1 MIVNSIIFWFY
12 FTVFLLPYFTLMR
25 GSSKIQN
32 LWLLA
37 ASYVFYGYADWRMVL
52 LLVAAT
58 IIFFVLSLT
67 LPHREGTSNTISE
80 SRRKALVTLGVILG
94 VGMLLYFK
102 YLNFFIEQF
111 AALFALMGVKTNFS
125 SFHILV
131 PIGISFFTF
140 KLIAYVV
147 EVYKGNME
155 PCKDFVT
162 FASYIAFFP
171 TIMSGPIDSPKM
183 FIPQMAKARRWNYS
197 AVTEGMIRVLWGMFL
212 KMCIA
217 DKVSPYTDAVFNNYG
232 HHSGMTIAVAS
243 VMYTFQIYTDF
254 SGYSE
259 MAIGTAQIMGFRVTE
274 NFIRPYFSTNV
285 GEFWRRWHASLMNW
299 FRDYI
304 YFPLGGSRCSKAKM
318 YRNTMVVF
326 LVSGLW
332 HGANWT
338 FIFWGAYHGLLV
350 CLYKVIKSIKGSEAT
365 GSKFKVQGPKLQ
377 EAPSNSPKGERILP
391 TDLHR
396 FTQNEES
403 TLIQGSKSQ
412 EAPSDSPKGG
422 EDPAHR
428 FTRIY
433 TERSGA
439 ECSRFKVQTSYNT
452 LQWER
457 KDEKEQGL
465 KVVDICKKYG
475 SILLVFIL
483 VTIGW
488 MVFRCDSFGQFWGML
503 AGLATPGHFFASW
516 ALTAV
521 LPIGI
526 ILIKELKDEEG
537 WNIHFLHSKNWVV
550 KAVSVG
556 LLIVF
561 ILYMGELDGA
571 KFIYFQF

>member
-1 MIVNSIIFWFY
+1 MTILLLIATITFY
-12 FTVFLLPYFTLMR
+12 FLGLAINRFSGFKFQVSSNSLLTPKTLTV
-25 GSSKIQN
+25 
-32 LWLLA
+32 
-37 ASYVFYGYADWRMVL
+37 
-52 LLVAAT
+52 
-58 IIFFVLSLT
+58 
-67 LPHREGTSNTISE
+67 
-80 SRRKALVTLGVILG
+80 LGVVLG
-94 VGMLLYFK
+94 AGMLLYFK
-102 YLNFFIEQF
+102 YLNFFVEQF
-111 AALFALMGVKTNFS
+111 AALFALMGLKANFS

-147 EVYKGNME
+147 EVYKRKME
-155 PCKDFVT
+155 PCRDFVT
-162 FASYIAFFP
+162 FAAYIAFFP

-183 FIPQMAKARRWNYS
+183 FIPQMAKARRWNNS

-232 HHSGMTIAVAS
+232 HHSGLTIAVAA

-254 SGYSE
+254 CGYSE
-259 MAIGTAQIMGFRVTE
+259 MAIGTAQVMGFRVTE
-274 NFIRPYFSTNV
+274 NFMRPYFSTNV

-350 CLYKVIKSIKGSEAT
+350 CLYKLTKPFVSG
-365 GSKFKVQGPKLQ
+365 F
-377 EAPSNSPKGERILP
+377 
-391 TDLHR
+391 R
-396 FTQNEES
+396 FIRETHQQDSQIADS
-403 TLIQGSKSQ
+403 TK
-412 EAPSDSPKGG
+412 PDSPKPESHLGKH
-422 EDPAHR
+422 ETWNLI
-428 FTRIY
+428 FETI
-433 TERSGA
+433 
-439 ECSRFKVQTSYNT
+439 
-452 LQWER
+452 R
-457 KDEKEQGL
+457 K
-465 KVVDICKKYG
+465 YAN
-475 SILLVFIL
+475 ILLVFIL

-503 AGLATPGHFFASW
+503 AGLTAPGHFFASW

-526 ILIKELKDEEG
+526 MLLKELKDEEG
-537 WNIHFLHSKNWVV
+537 WNIHLLHSDNWMV
-550 KAVSVG
+550 KAMSVG

-561 ILYMGELDGA
+561 ILYMGELEGA

>member
-1 MIVNSIIFWFY
+1 MLVSSIVFWCF
-12 FTVFLLPYFTLMR
+12 FTAFLLPYFTLMKKN
-25 GSSKIQN
+25 GKIQN
-32 LWLLA
+32 LWLLI
-37 ASYVFYGYADWRMVL
+37 ASYFFYGYADWRMCIL
-52 LLVAAT
+52 LFIAT
-58 IIFFVLSLT
+58 ITFYFLGLAINRFSGFKFQVSSNSLLTPKT
-67 LPHREGTSNTISE
+67 LT
-80 SRRKALVTLGVILG
+80 VLGVVLG
-94 VGMLLYFK
+94 AGMLLYFK
-102 YLNFFIEQF
+102 YLNFFMEQF
-111 AALFALMGVKTNFS
+111 AALFALMGLKTNFS

-155 PCKDFVT
+155 PCRDFVT
-162 FASYIAFFP
+162 FAAYIAFFP

-183 FIPQMAKARRWNYS
+183 FIPQMAKARRWNNS

-232 HHSGMTIAVAS
+232 HHSGLTIAVAA

-254 SGYSE
+254 CGYSE
-259 MAIGTAQIMGFRVTE
+259 MAIGTAQVMGFRVTE
-274 NFIRPYFSTNV
+274 NFMRPYFSTNV

-350 CLYKVIKSIKGSEAT
+350 CLYKLTKPFVSGFRFIRET
-365 GSKFKVQGPKLQ
+365 HQQ
-377 EAPSNSPKGERILP
+377 ESQVA
-391 TDLHR
+391 D
-396 FTQNEES
+396 S
-403 TLIQGSKSQ
+403 TK
-412 EAPSDSPKGG
+412 PDSPKP
-422 EDPAHR
+422 ESHQEKHETWNLI
-428 FTRIY
+428 FETI
-433 TERSGA
+433 
-439 ECSRFKVQTSYNT
+439 
-452 LQWER
+452 R
-457 KDEKEQGL
+457 K
-465 KVVDICKKYG
+465 YAN
-475 SILLVFIL
+475 ILLVFIL

-503 AGLATPGHFFASW
+503 AGLMAPGHFFASW

-526 ILIKELKDEEG
+526 MLLKELKDEEG
-537 WNIHFLHSKNWVV
+537 WNIHLLHSDNWVV
-550 KAVSVG
+550 KAISVG
-556 LLIVF
+556 FLIVF
-561 ILYMGELDGA
+561 ILYMGELEGA

>member
-1 MIVNSIIFWFY
+1 MLVNSIIFWCF
-12 FTVFLLPYFTLMR
+12 FAVFLLPYFTLMKGR
-25 GSSKIQN
+25 SRAQN
-32 LWLLA
+32 VWLLV
-37 ASYVFYGYADWRMVL
+37 ASYFFYGYADWRMLVL
-52 LLVAAT
+52 LLAAT
-58 IIFFVLSLT
+58 VMFFGLGLT
-67 LPHREGTSNTISE
+67 LQSPSPSLPQREGASTIKTG
-80 SRRKALVTLGVILG
+80 RRKVLLIIGILLG

-111 AALFALMGVKTNFS
+111 AAFFALMGLKTNFS

-155 PCKDFVT
+155 PCRDFVT
-162 FASYIAFFP
+162 FAAYIAFFP

-183 FIPQMAKARRWNYS
+183 FIPQMAKARRWNNS
-197 AVTEGMIRVLWGMFL
+197 AVAEGMIRVLWGMFL

-232 HHSGMTIAVAS
+232 HHSGLTIAVAA

-254 SGYSE
+254 CGYSE
-259 MAIGTAQIMGFRVTE
+259 MAIGTAQVMGFRVTE
-274 NFIRPYFSTNV
+274 NFMRPYFSTNV

-350 CLYKVIKSIKGSEAT
+350 CFYKLTKPLVSGFRFIRETHQQDSQI
-365 GSKFKVQGPKLQ
+365 
-377 EAPSNSPKGERILP
+377 
-391 TDLHR
+391 TD
-396 FTQNEES
+396 S
-403 TLIQGSKSQ
+403 TK
-412 EAPSDSPKGG
+412 PDSPKP
-422 EDPAHR
+422 ESH
-428 FTRIY
+428 
-433 TERSGA
+433 
-439 ECSRFKVQTSYNT
+439 Q
-452 LQWER
+452 
-457 KDEKEQGL
+457 EKHATWNLIFET
-465 KVVDICKKYG
+465 ICKYTN
-475 SILLVFIL
+475 ILLVFIL

-503 AGLATPGHFFASW
+503 AGLTAPGHFFASW

-526 ILIKELKDEEG
+526 MLLKELKDEEG
-537 WNIHFLHSKNWVV
+537 WNIHLLHSDNWVV
-550 KAVSVG
+550 KAISVG

-561 ILYMGELDGA
+561 ILYMGELEGA

>member
-1 MIVNSIIFWFY
+1 MVILLLIASITFY
-12 FTVFLLPYFTLMR
+12 FLGLAINRVSGFKFQVSSNSLLTPKTLTV
-25 GSSKIQN
+25 
-32 LWLLA
+32 
-37 ASYVFYGYADWRMVL
+37 
-52 LLVAAT
+52 
-58 IIFFVLSLT
+58 
-67 LPHREGTSNTISE
+67 
-80 SRRKALVTLGVILG
+80 LGVVLG
-94 VGMLLYFK
+94 AGMLLYFK
-102 YLNFFIEQF
+102 YLNFFVEQF
-111 AALFALMGVKTNFS
+111 AALFALMGLKTNFS

-155 PCKDFVT
+155 PCRDFVT
-162 FASYIAFFP
+162 FAAYIAFFP

-183 FIPQMAKARRWNYS
+183 FIPQMAKARRWNNS

-232 HHSGMTIAVAS
+232 HHSGVTIAVAA

-254 SGYSE
+254 CGYSE
-259 MAIGTAQIMGFRVTE
+259 MAIGTAQVMGFRVTE
-274 NFIRPYFSTNV
+274 NFMRPYFSTNV

-350 CLYKVIKSIKGSEAT
+350 CFYKLTKPLVSG
-365 GSKFKVQGPKLQ
+365 F
-377 EAPSNSPKGERILP
+377 
-391 TDLHR
+391 R
-396 FTQNEES
+396 FIREIHQQDSQIADS
-403 TLIQGSKSQ
+403 TK
-412 EAPSDSPKGG
+412 PDSPKS
-422 EDPAHR
+422 EYQEKHETWNLI
-428 FTRIY
+428 FETI
-433 TERSGA
+433 
-439 ECSRFKVQTSYNT
+439 
-452 LQWER
+452 R
-457 KDEKEQGL
+457 K
-465 KVVDICKKYG
+465 YAN
-475 SILLVFIL
+475 ILLVFIL

-503 AGLATPGHFFASW
+503 AGLTEPGHFFASW

-526 ILIKELKDEEG
+526 MLLKELKDEEG
-537 WNIHFLHSKNWVV
+537 WNIHLLHSDNWVV

-561 ILYMGELDGA
+561 ILYMGELEGA